1 MKNNLLAP
9 ACPAQDDSNKWQITP
24 YVSQLA
30 HSNHRRVAM
39 SITYT
44 EWGTIKSVGRLKN
57 VRTIV
62 HEIHE
67 KHEKNATEH

>member
-1 MKNNLLAP
+1 
-9 ACPAQDDSNKWQITP
+9 
-24 YVSQLA
+24 
-30 HSNHRRVAM
+30 M